1 MGGPGEDWHDAAH
14 WDARYLASEREVVVD
29 PDPSVV
35 ALVSGMPGAPG
46 RALDLG
52 CGEGRHAIWL
62 AGRGWQVTAVD
73 FSAVA
78 LGRARSAEPEASVN
92 WTVADV
98 PTWLEAEAASESRPT
113 AYDLVVLAYL
123 RLESYDLARARRL
136 IAPGGHLLAVSH
148 GEGGK
153 GPRQGRFR
161 TTVESMRE
169 RAGDLEVLSCEELWH
184 EGSDGRRRSRIALL
198 ARRPVASE

>member
-35 ALVSGMPGAPG
+35 ALVSGMPGVPG

-62 AGRGWQVTAVD
+62 ASHGWHVTAVD

-78 LGRARSAEPEASVN
+78 IQRARSTCPDALVN
-92 WTVADV
+92 WIVADV
-98 PTWLEAEAASESRPT
+98 PRWLEGDAENENRPT

-123 RLESYDLARARRL
+123 RLEPYDLARARRL
-136 IAPGGHLLAVSH
+136 IAPGGHFLAISH

-184 EGSDGRRRSRIALL
+184 EGGDGRRRSRIALL

>member
-1 MGGPGEDWHDAAH
+1 MVGGPGEDWHDAAH

-46 RALDLG
+46 RTLDLG

-78 LGRARSAEPEASVN
+78 IRRARSAEPEASVN

-123 RLESYDLARARRL
+123 RLESYDLARAVASSRRVV
-136 IAPGGHLLAVSH
+136 ISS
-148 GEGGK
+148 
-153 GPRQGRFR
+153 RSR
-161 TTVESMRE
+161 TAKAARVRA
-169 RAGDLEVLSCEELWH
+169 RAGFARPSSPCASAPVTSRSSPARSCGTREATVGAAH
-184 EGSDGRRRSRIALL
+184 
-198 ARRPVASE
+198 ASPCWPDDR